1 MVFLSESALILLEF
15 LDPFFY
21 TVSTKMSGF
30 FLGSLVMEINLA
42 GLLPEALLIDLP
54 EIDIQH
60 EEIFRRIEAL
70 KETCF
75 GSGPVSFDEFESLL
89 EYLKY
94 HFSTEERVAGEAG
107 AGFADHARVHREN
120 LHALRKAFGEVRDG
134 ARDVHSFLRYA
145 EYWFERHITE
155 EDKPFADSV
164 RECRLRSSSR
174 PEFLASL

>member
-1 MVFLSESALILLEF
+1 LSESALILLEF

-54 EIDIQH
+54 EIDAQH

-75 GSGPVSFDEFESLL
+75 GSGPVSFEEFESLL

-94 HFSTEERVAGEAG
+94 HFATEERVAGEAG
-107 AGFADHARVHREN
+107 AGLRRSRASAPGESASAAARPSGKCATERVTFI
-120 LHALRKAFGEVRDG
+120 LSCAMPSTGSSATSPRKINPSRTACE
-134 ARDVHSFLRYA
+134 
-145 EYWFERHITE
+145 
-155 EDKPFADSV
+155 SV
-164 RECRLRSSSR
+164 G
-174 PEFLASL
+174 